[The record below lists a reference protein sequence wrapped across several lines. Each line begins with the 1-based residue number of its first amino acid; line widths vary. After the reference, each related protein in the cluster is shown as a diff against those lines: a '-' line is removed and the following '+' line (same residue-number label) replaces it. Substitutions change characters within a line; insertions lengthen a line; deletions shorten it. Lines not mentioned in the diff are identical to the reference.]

1 MFTRILVPLD
11 GSTRAERSI
20 PVAARIARATHG
32 TIVLLQV
39 VTIPFTYSPYL
50 GSATYDD
57 KAIEAD
63 LKAVERYL
71 DTLAHSE
78 PLAGIKT
85 TTQAIFGSAAPEVL
99 STANAYNI
107 DVIVMTSQ
115 GKTGLKRWML
125 GSVAQ
130 KIARHSSIPVLV
142 LHEKG
147 PLPVRPHLDNRPLCA
162 LVPLDGSALAK
173 TALEPAAQLVA
184 ALAAPAQ
191 GSLHLMR
198 VVKPPTADE
207 LRAAGDQESMER
219 LKEHKLHRAK
229 TYLHSIAAQLRESP
243 LAYLNLSITWS
254 VAIDHDVASTI
265 IHMAENG
272 EDAEGAGVFGRCD
285 LIAMATHGR
294 AGFHHLVLGSITE
307 RVLGA
312 TKLPILI
319 VRPEAAECKR
329 SLNGGETEALIST
342 RQVNSSLV
350 YR

>member
-20 PVAARIARATHG
+20 PVAAHIARATGG
-32 TIVLLQV
+32 TIVLIQV
-39 VTIPFTYSPYL
+39 VALPFTYSPYL
-50 GSATYDD
+50 GSATFND
-57 KAIEAD
+57 KTIEAA
-63 LKAVERYL
+63 LKAVESYL

-85 TTQAIFGSAAPEVL
+85 ATQAILGSAAPEIL
-99 STANAYNI
+99 STANAYHI
-107 DVIVMTSQ
+107 DLIVMTSR
-115 GKTGLKRWML
+115 GRTGLQRWTL

-130 KIARHSSIPVLV
+130 ILARHSSMPVLV

-147 PLPVRPHLDNRPLCA
+147 PLPVRPQLDHRPLHA
-162 LVPLDGSALAK
+162 LVALDGSALAK
-173 TALEPAAQLVA
+173 ATLEPAAQLVS

-191 GSLHLMR
+191 GSLHLLR
-198 VVKPPTADE
+198 VVS
-207 LRAAGDQESMER
+207 DQESMECV
-219 LKEHKLHRAK
+219 KENKLHLAK
-229 TYLHSIAAQLRESP
+229 TYLRSIVAQLREGSR
-243 LAYLNLSITWS
+243 AHLNLPITWS
-254 VAIDHDVASTI
+254 VAIADDVAHAI

-294 AGFHHLVLGSITE
+294 SGLHHWALGSITE

-319 VRPEAAECKR
+319 VRPEEAEFKR
-329 SLNGGETEALIST
+329 ALDGGETREALIST
-342 RQVNSSLV
+342 R
-350 YR
+350 